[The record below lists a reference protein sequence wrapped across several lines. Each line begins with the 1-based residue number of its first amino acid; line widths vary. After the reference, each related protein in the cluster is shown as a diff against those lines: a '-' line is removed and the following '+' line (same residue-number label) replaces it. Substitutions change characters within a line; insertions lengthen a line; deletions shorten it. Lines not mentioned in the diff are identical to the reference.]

1 MIKFKRFIV
10 NINDKDPD
18 NKNFRIKNTLISFFK
33 LIFKYDKVYSHC
45 DYCILFTINIFLSD
59 SKMMFSYVDIF
70 KNFFEKMKEW
80 YEHNPIPPS
89 MYPIEGLKMYKFQ
102 HNNNQ
107 QEEINIDIN
116 LFKEK
121 SIRYTKRNINLIE
134 FILNSKIII

>member
-1 MIKFKRFIV
+1 
-10 NINDKDPD
+10 
-18 NKNFRIKNTLISFFK
+18 
-33 LIFKYDKVYSHC
+33 
-45 DYCILFTINIFLSD
+45 
-59 SKMMFSYVDIF
+59 MFSYVDNF
-70 KNFFEKMKEW
+70 KNIFEKMEEW

-134 FILNSKIII
+134 FILNSKIIILLFLETSIEIDHQFENYIDLTDFKFVSCDNVIYKYIIFLTYFFI

>member
-1 MIKFKRFIV
+1 
-10 NINDKDPD
+10 
-18 NKNFRIKNTLISFFK
+18 
-33 LIFKYDKVYSHC
+33 
-45 DYCILFTINIFLSD
+45 
-59 SKMMFSYVDIF
+59 MFSYVDIF